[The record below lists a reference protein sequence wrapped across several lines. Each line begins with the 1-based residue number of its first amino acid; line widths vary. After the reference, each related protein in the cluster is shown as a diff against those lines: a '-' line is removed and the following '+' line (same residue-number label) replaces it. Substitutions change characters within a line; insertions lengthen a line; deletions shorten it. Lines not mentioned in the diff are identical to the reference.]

1 MGLRRKRPTGK
12 ACWARPGPKPKA
24 KNEPSAHGAPQGTAH
39 DQRSWA
45 RRSRK
50 SPRLPLEPTARVY
63 VRRRGN
69 VVPEETYVHERRRRE
84 NTNVAYVRPRP
95 SPKEM
100 GSSER
105 SEEIRNVR
113 SEYADERVCLS
124 RERHTSEEAYERTYY
139 TPNRTPSD
147 WAWAKPTPKRMPSA
161 WAYGVNVPTALP
173 LGPAGALKG
182 LEQRPLGRT
191 LPTNERE
198 GAAWAG
204 RPIGP

>member
-113 SEYADERVCLS
+113 AYVLYAQSDSVRLGVGEAHPEENAFGMGLRRKRPNGFAVGTRRCPQRPRTEAFGPYATDERAGGS
-124 RERHTSEEAYERTYY
+124 R
-139 TPNRTPSD
+139 
-147 WAWAKPTPKRMPSA
+147 
-161 WAYGVNVPTALP
+161 
-173 LGPAGALKG
+173 LG
-182 LEQRPLGRT
+182 
-191 LPTNERE
+191 
-198 GAAWAG
+198 W
-204 RPIGP
+204 